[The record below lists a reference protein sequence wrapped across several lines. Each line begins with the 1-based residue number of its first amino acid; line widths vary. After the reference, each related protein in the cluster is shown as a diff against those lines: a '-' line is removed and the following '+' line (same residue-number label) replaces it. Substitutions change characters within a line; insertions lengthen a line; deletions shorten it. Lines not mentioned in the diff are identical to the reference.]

1 VAGYTYLMDDLDTVI
16 EDVKQGKY
24 FVKMIH
30 EENVKKLGHI
40 ERDKNKLK
48 FDHVPIIAPNGE
60 VILNDFSFELEQG
73 QNCFI
78 DGPNGAGKTSIFRCL
93 GELWPVYGGHVECP
107 GRRQLFF
114 IPQTAYLPAGNLRDQ
129 IIYPDTKLEML
140 RKGYNDKYIK
150 ELLEKV
156 ELTELIDK
164 WGLDN
169 PKPWKD
175 IFSGGQR

>member
-1 VAGYTYLMDDLDTVI
+1 M
-16 EDVKQGKY
+16 
-24 FVKMIH
+24 
-30 EENVKKLGHI
+30 
-40 ERDKNKLK
+40 K
-48 FDHVPIIAPNGE
+48 FDHVPVIAPNGE
-60 VILNDFSFELEQG
+60 VILKDFSFELEQG

-93 GELWPVYGGHVECP
+93 GELWPIYGGHLECP
-107 GRRQLFF
+107 GRRDLFF

-129 IIYPDTKLEML
+129 IIYPDTKLAML
-140 RKGYNDKYIK
+140 RKGYTDKYIK

-156 ELTELIDK
+156 ELSDLIDK